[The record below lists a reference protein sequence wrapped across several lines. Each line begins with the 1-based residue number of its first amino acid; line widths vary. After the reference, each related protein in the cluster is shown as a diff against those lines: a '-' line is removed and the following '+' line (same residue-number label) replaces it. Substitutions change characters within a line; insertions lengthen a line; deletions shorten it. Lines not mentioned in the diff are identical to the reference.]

1 MTIADKTMPKSLPYH
16 DFLISNLKDP
26 NYAAVY
32 LETHME
38 MEEDEAIDPK
48 LIQLALSN
56 VAEALGSNN
65 MTPDQVKHHQGK
77 LNVIL
82 SQPANIAIYNLA
94 SWLNDLGLKL
104 TVKLTENSEG
114 SIQNSDISELSHS

>member
-56 VAEALGSNN
+56 VAEALGENN

>member
-1 MTIADKTMPKSLPYH
+1 MPTSLPYH

-38 MEEDEAIDPK
+38 TEEDEAIDPQ

-56 VAEALGSNN
+56 VAEALGENT
-65 MTPDQVKHHQGK
+65 MTPDQVKHH
-77 LNVIL
+77 
-82 SQPANIAIYNLA
+82 
-94 SWLNDLGLKL
+94 
-104 TVKLTENSEG
+104 
-114 SIQNSDISELSHS
+114 

>member
-1 MTIADKTMPKSLPYH
+1 MPTSLPYH

-38 MEEDEAIDPK
+38 TEEDEAIDPQ

-56 VAEALGSNN
+56 VAEALGENT

-104 TVKLTENSEG
+104 TVKLAENSEG

>member
-1 MTIADKTMPKSLPYH
+1 MTIPDKTMPKSLPYH